1 MPLRK
6 KLMRFLL
13 VLTLTGPVLAQDV
26 VRFDTV
32 EKLLHASNDTTY
44 VINFWATWCSPCV
57 EELPHFESLRSR
69 YVNEKLRI
77 VLVSLDF
84 KSQLNSKVKPFI
96 EKKGLRS
103 TVWLLDETDA
113 NSYIDK
119 VSPEWSGA
127 IPATLIVNHRRNVR
141 SFYEKQMTLEE
152 LVSMVEP
159 LIQ

>member
-1 MPLRK
+1 
-6 KLMRFLL
+6 MRFLL

-57 EELPHFESLRSR
+57 EELPHFENLRSR

-96 EKKGLRS
+96 EKKDLRS

-141 SFYEKQMTLEE
+141 SFYEKQMTFEE